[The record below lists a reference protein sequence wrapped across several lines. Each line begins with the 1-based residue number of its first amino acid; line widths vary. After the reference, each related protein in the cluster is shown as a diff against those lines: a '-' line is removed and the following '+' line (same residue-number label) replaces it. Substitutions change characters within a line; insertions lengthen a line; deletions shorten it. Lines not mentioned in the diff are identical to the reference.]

1 MLNWPINKTKNNI
14 TKTLCSSPYLCCC
27 FTADLKTW
35 LAKFINRNRKRQTA
49 KRARTAVFLVCFLQK
64 AKANNK
70 SVTLTLAS
78 PAFMTMP
85 TKIPWTAMR
94 CFSLIL
100 HCWRLRFLS
109 QWASACVPRSEKSFP
124 AKLSNET
131 TFKMDSILIYTRLL
145 INQKAPC

>member
-70 SVTLTLAS
+70 SVTLTLAP
-78 PAFMTMP
+78 PASIIMS
-85 TKIPWTAMR
+85 TKIPWTVMQ
-94 CFSLIL
+94 C
-100 HCWRLRFLS
+100 FLS
-109 QWASACVPRSEKSFP
+109 NTSQLAITVSFAMHEPPLAYPVQKSH
-124 AKLSNET
+124 S
-131 TFKMDSILIYTRLL
+131 RLNFQMKPL
-145 INQKAPC
+145 LRWTAFWFALVCW